1 METWKNGDRLGNQ
14 MSGNGQPEDIQHFK
28 EALRKIRERIEKGDH
43 DLAERIFK
51 LAERRPLTEK
61 EEFSPKERSE
71 KVLEK
76 VPS

>member
-1 METWKNGDRLGNQ
+1 
-14 MSGNGQPEDIQHFK
+14 MSDEEQPKDIQDFK

-43 DLAERIFK
+43 DLAERIFQ

-61 EEFSPKERSE
+61 EEFSPKQRSE